1 MRFSALLVIIPL
13 ASALPQVPAAVEA
26 RAIEPRTECS
36 DTRDTCVV
44 KCRPTGLGY
53 IYCVSAC
60 NAAYLWCKADSDD
73 E

>member
-1 MRFSALLVIIPL
+1 MRFSALLALIPL
-13 ASALPQVPAAVEA
+13 AAALPQAPAVEA
-26 RAIEPRTECS
+26 RTIVARGECS
-36 DTRDTCVV
+36 DTRDECVV

-53 IYCVSAC
+53 IYCVSSC

>member
-1 MRFSALLVIIPL
+1 MKFSAVLALIPL
-13 ASALPQVPAAVEA
+13 AAALPQAPAVEP
-26 RAIEPRTECS
+26 RTIEPRTACS

-53 IYCVSAC
+53 IYCVSSC